1 MQANIKKAFQWIVDI
16 IKTNGV
22 PFYVSG
28 GIAANVYGADRPI
41 FDIDIE
47 IPDQCFDKIFPLV
60 KDFVI
65 YGPRRYMDANFD
77 ILLMTLEYE
86 GQRIDIS
93 GCTSDKLYDRDKGIW
108 EFYGDKISNVIE
120 KDVYGLKVPV
130 INRQDLIEY
139 KKKIK
144 RPTDLEDV
152 IAIKKIL
159 KDKS

>member
-1 MQANIKKAFQWIVDI
+1 
-16 IKTNGV
+16 
-22 PFYVSG
+22 
-28 GIAANVYGADRPI
+28 
-41 FDIDIE
+41 
-47 IPDQCFDKIFPLV
+47 
-60 KDFVI
+60 
-65 YGPRRYMDANFD
+65 
-77 ILLMTLEYE
+77 MTLEYE